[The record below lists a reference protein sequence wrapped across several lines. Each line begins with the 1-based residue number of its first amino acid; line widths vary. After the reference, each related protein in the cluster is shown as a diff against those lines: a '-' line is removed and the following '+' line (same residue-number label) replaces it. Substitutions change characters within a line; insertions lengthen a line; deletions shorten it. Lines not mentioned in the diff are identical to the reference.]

1 MFKRL
6 FWLAAGVG
14 VGLWLQRRMRA
25 QVERYAPEQ
34 VAQRAS
40 ATVRSLGDDV
50 RDAARE
56 GLAAM
61 KEREESLRTQFRPTA
76 R

>member
-1 MFKRL
+1 MFKRV
-6 FWLAAGVG
+6 FWLGAGVG
-14 VGLWLQRRMRA
+14 VGLWAQRRLRA
-25 QVERYAPEQ
+25 QIERYAPEQ

-40 ATVRSLGDDV
+40 DQVRSLRSDV

-56 GLAAM
+56 GWAAM
-61 KEREESLRTQFRPTA
+61 REREESLRAQFRPTA